1 MSAASQTAS
10 AETWPLSPEQR
21 AASGLAEAFVAQL
34 VADAPV
40 DEARLRATLAEAAA
54 RHDALASAYLA
65 APGYRGLRRVPLGAP
80 AAPGWTV
87 RDLRGREDAEAQIAE
102 DLERLRSAPFDLA
115 RGETLRAAL
124 WRVDEGASRIAVA
137 VSPLAADRTTLALV
151 ATAVSG
157 GAATPPATPDEEG
170 ATYAQYADWRREM
183 EADEDAPRGRDY
195 WRRQTAA
202 DVAAPSLAYRAAH
215 ASGVRAERRVAID
228 PDQAARFAALVGDA
242 GLEAGLL
249 ALWAAVLGRISGQD
263 TVTLGWRH
271 DCRRDYAMF
280 AGVAGP
286 FEKTLPLRLAFD
298 AAASFGDHLGSLVG
312 ELAAHLDWQEHLP
325 LDGVDAAPASHLGFG
340 LDVAPALSDG
350 WSRRAFDGPS
360 AFELEFRPEVDTDH
374 QLVALALSWD
384 TGCYGEAAAET
395 LLEQAVT
402 LLGAIVAHPATPLD
416 ALAIVGPK
424 ETARLA
430 DLDRAH
436 IEPPAR
442 SPLLPTILGWAE
454 RTPDALALAGDGVTL
469 DYATLGERVGRI
481 AAALVA
487 RGVGPETI
495 VALDLPRS
503 VDLVVALL
511 GVWRAGAAY
520 LPLDPAWP
528 AARRR
533 QLREAA
539 GAALVLHHGDVGEA
553 HAGTPALSVAD
564 ALAATGEVTLLP
576 LDAPTDRAA
585 YVLFTS
591 GSTGAPK
598 GVVVEHGQLANYVA
612 AVRHAAGL
620 GARRRFALASTVA
633 ADLGNTTL
641 FAALAGG
648 ALLAIASEDEA
659 READAFASFLRR
671 NAVDCAKLAPSHLA
685 ALLDGVDPVIPA
697 TLILGG
703 EPVPRAL
710 LEGIRAI
717 NPAAHV
723 VNHYGPTET
732 TVGVLV
738 HDCEPDDVGAAA
750 PLTRALDGNAIL
762 VLVDAGRLAATGSVG
777 QLHVGGAQ
785 LCRGY
790 LGTEG
795 ASFVDDP
802 TAPGR
807 RLYPTG
813 DLARYR
819 PGGGVEIVGRAD
831 GQIKINGHRVE
842 PGEVEATLAEI
853 EGVRQAAVDVRR
865 DADGTA
871 SLVGFV
877 AAAEG
882 VDVAALKAA
891 LAERL
896 PAPMVPTRIVALER
910 MPLLANGKLDRA
922 ALAERELDD
931 GPAGVAPR
939 DALETV
945 LRNLAAELLGRPA
958 AAVGV
963 TDDFFDL
970 GGNSLQ
976 VIKLVARIR
985 KLFGLDVPPGIVFD
999 HPSVAGL
1006 AEALRVE
1013 APDGRLDRVAELR
1026 LTLAALPEDEKAK
1039 RLAEASRERA
1049 AP

>member
-1 MSAASQTAS
+1 MSAVSQTTS
-10 AETWPLSPEQR
+10 PETWPLSPEQR
-21 AASGLAEAFVAQL
+21 AASGLSEAFVAQL
-34 VADAPV
+34 VADLPV
-40 DEARLRATLAEAAA
+40 DEAWLRATLAEAAI
-54 RHDALASAYLA
+54 RHDALAPAYVA

-80 AAPGWTV
+80 AAQGWTV
-87 RDLRGREDAEAQIAE
+87 RDLRGQEDAEARIAE
-102 DLERLRSAPFDLA
+102 DLEALRSAPFDLA

-124 WRVDEGASRIAVA
+124 WRLDGGASRIAIA
-137 VSPLAADRTTLALV
+137 VSPLAADRTTLALL
-151 ATAVSG
+151 AAALAG
-157 GAATPPATPDEEG
+157 EAATSSARPDEDG

-183 EADEDAPRGRDY
+183 EADEDAPRGRAY
-195 WRRQTAA
+195 WRGQSAA
-202 DVAAPSLAYRAAH
+202 DAAPPPLTYQEAH
-215 ASGVRAERRVAID
+215 ASGLRAERRVAID
-228 PDQAARFAALVGDA
+228 PDQSTRFAVLVGDA

-263 TVTLGWRH
+263 VVSLGWRH

-286 FEKTLPLRLAFD
+286 FEKTLPLRVGFD
-298 AAASFGDHLGSLVG
+298 AAASFGDHLGGLVG

-325 LDGVDAAPASHLGFG
+325 LDGVDAATASPLGFG
-340 LDVAPALSDG
+340 LDVAPALSGG

-360 AFELEFRPEVDTDH
+360 AFELELRPEIDAGDR
-374 QLVALALSWD
+374 LVALALSWD
-384 TGCYGEAAAET
+384 TGRYGEAATET
-395 LLEQAVT
+395 LLEQVVT
-402 LLGAIVAHPATPLD
+402 LLGAIIARPATPLG

-430 DLDRAH
+430 SLDRAH
-436 IEPPAR
+436 IKPPSR

-454 RTPDALALAGDGVTL
+454 RTPAAPALAGGGVTL
-469 DYATLGERVGRI
+469 DYAELGERVGRI
-481 AAALVA
+481 ASALVA
-487 RGVGPETI
+487 RGVGPETV

-511 GVWRAGAAY
+511 GVWRSGAAY

-539 GAALVLHHGDVGEA
+539 GAALVLHGGEVGDA
-553 HAGTPALSVAD
+553 HVGTPALSVAD
-564 ALAATGEVTLLP
+564 ALAETAEVTLPP
-576 LDAPTDRAA
+576 LEAPEDRAA

-612 AVRHAAGL
+612 AVRDAADL
-620 GARRRFALASTVA
+620 GGSRRFALASTVA

-641 FAALAGG
+641 FAALANG
-648 ALLAIASEDEA
+648 AILAIASEDEA

-671 NAVDCAKLAPSHLA
+671 NAVDCAKFAPSHLA
-685 ALLDGVDPVIPA
+685 ALLDGGDPVIPA

-703 EPVPRAL
+703 EPVPQAL
-710 LEGIRAI
+710 LGRIRAI
-717 NPAAHV
+717 NPAARV

-738 HDCEPDDVGAAA
+738 HHCEVADAGPAAR
-750 PLTRALDGNAIL
+750 LTRALDGNAIL
-762 VLVDAGRLAATGSVG
+762 VLDDAGRLAATGSVG

-790 LGTEG
+790 LGMEG
-795 ASFVDDP
+795 AGFVDDP
-802 TAPGR
+802 TTPGR

-819 PGGGVEIVGRAD
+819 PEGGVEIVGRAD

-842 PGEVEATLAEI
+842 PGEVEATLADL

-865 DADGTA
+865 DVDGIA

-877 AAAEG
+877 TSADDI
-882 VDVAALKAA
+882 DVAALKAA

-896 PAPMVPTRIVALER
+896 PAPMVPTRIVALQR

-922 ALAERELDD
+922 ALAARELDD
-931 GPAGVAPR
+931 GRDGVAPR
-939 DALETV
+939 NALETV
-945 LRNLAAELLGRPA
+945 LRNLAAELLGRPGA
-958 AAVGV
+958 SVGV

-970 GGNSLQ
+970 GGNSLL
-976 VIKLVARIR
+976 VIKFVARVR

-999 HPSVAGL
+999 HPSVAAL
-1006 AEALRVE
+1006 AEALRAG

-1039 RLAEASRERA
+1039 PLAEPTPGATAS
-1049 AP
+1049 